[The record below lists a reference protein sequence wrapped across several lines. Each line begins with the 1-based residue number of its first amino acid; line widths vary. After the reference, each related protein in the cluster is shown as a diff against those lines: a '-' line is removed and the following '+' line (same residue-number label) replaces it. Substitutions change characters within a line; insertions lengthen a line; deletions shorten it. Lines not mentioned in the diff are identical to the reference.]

1 MINADVLTFQEFM
14 THETLPLSKIHGA
27 VLEFLQGRDD
37 VVLFGAYAVNA
48 YVSEPRMTQDVN
60 LLSTNAEDL
69 ADELRN
75 YLNDKFEIAVRVRKV
90 ANGKGFRV
98 YQKRKEGNRH
108 LVDVRL
114 VAEFPQTE
122 IIENISIL
130 SPAQLIASKI
140 VSYQSRK
147 GQPKAGTDWRDLAFL
162 LLKFPELKAEKG
174 EVFEILQERQ
184 VSENVLNAWREI
196 VEQDLQIE
204 DEDGDLLFS
213 FQINIT

>member
-14 THETLPLSKIHGA
+14 THETLPLSQIHGA

-48 YVSEPRMTQDVN
+48 YVSEPRMTQDVD
-60 LLSTNAEDL
+60 LLSTNAEEL
-69 ADELRN
+69 AEELRE
-75 YLNDKFEIAVRVRKV
+75 YLNDKFEIAIRVREV

-114 VAEFPQTE
+114 VAEFPTTE

-130 SPAQLIASKI
+130 SPAELIASKI

-162 LLKFPELKAEKG
+162 LLKFPELKTEKG
-174 EVFEILQERQ
+174 EVFEILQDRK
-184 VSENVLNAWREI
+184 VGENVLNAWREI
-196 VEQDLQIE
+196 VDQDLQIE
-204 DEDGDLLFS
+204 NEDEDLIF
-213 FQINIT
+213 

>member
-1 MINADVLTFQEFM
+1 MINADILTFQEFM

-37 VVLFGAYAVNA
+37 AVLFGAYAVNA
-48 YVSEPRMTQDVN
+48 YVSEPRMTQDVD

-69 ADELRN
+69 AEELRE
-75 YLNDKFEIAVRVRKV
+75 YLNDKFEIAVRVREV

-114 VAEFPQTE
+114 VAKFPTTE
-122 IIENISIL
+122 IVENISIL
-130 SPAQLIASKI
+130 SPAELIASKI

-162 LLKFPELKAEKG
+162 LLKFPELKTEKG

-184 VSENVLNAWREI
+184 VGENVLNYWFEI
-196 VEQDLQIE
+196 VKQDLQIE
-204 DEDGDLLFS
+204 NEDEDLIF
-213 FQINIT
+213 

>member
-37 VVLFGAYAVNA
+37 AVLFGAYAVNA
-48 YVSEPRMTQDVN
+48 YVSEPRMTQDVD

-69 ADELRN
+69 ADELKD
-75 YLNDKFEIAVRVRKV
+75 YLNNKFEIAIRVREV

-108 LVDVRL
+108 LVDIRL
-114 VAEFPQTE
+114 VSEFPKTE

-130 SPAQLIASKI
+130 SPAELIASKI

-147 GQPKAGTDWRDLAFL
+147 EQPKAGTDWRDLAFL
-162 LLKFPELKAEKG
+162 LLKFPELKTEKG

-184 VSENVLNAWREI
+184 VSENVLNYWREI
-196 VEQDLQIE
+196 VGQDLQTE
-204 DEDGDLLFS
+204 NDDDDLIF
-213 FQINIT
+213 

>member
-14 THETLPLSKIHGA
+14 THETLPLSKIHGV

-48 YVSEPRMTQDVN
+48 YVAEPRMTQDVD

-69 ADELRN
+69 AEELRD
-75 YLNDKFEIAVRVRKV
+75 YLNDKFDIAVRVRKV
-90 ANGKGFRV
+90 ADGKGFRV

-114 VAEFPQTE
+114 VDKFPSTE

-130 SPAQLIASKI
+130 SPAELIASKV

-162 LLKFPELKAEKG
+162 LLKFPELKTEKS

-184 VSENVLNAWREI
+184 VSENVFNYWLDI
-196 VEQDLQIE
+196 VGQDLQIE
-204 DEDGDLLFS
+204 NDDDDLIF
-213 FQINIT
+213 

>member
-14 THETLPLSKIHGA
+14 THETLPLSTIHGA

-37 VVLFGAYAVNA
+37 AVLFGAYAVNA
-48 YVSEPRMTQDVN
+48 YVAEPRMTQNVD

-69 ADELRN
+69 ADELRE
-75 YLNDKFEIAVRVRKV
+75 YLSNKFQITIRVREV
-90 ANGKGFRV
+90 ANGKGFRIF
-98 YQKRKEGNRH
+98 QKRKEGKRH

-114 VAEFPQTE
+114 VSEFPNTE

-130 SPAQLIASKI
+130 SPAELIASKI

-162 LLKFPELKAEKG
+162 LLKFPELKTETGK
-174 EVFEILQERQ
+174 VFEILRERE
-184 VSENVLNAWREI
+184 VDENIFNVWLEI
-196 VEQDLQIE
+196 VKQNLEIEQKDK
-204 DEDGDLLFS
+204 DLLFW
-213 FQINIT
+213 N